1 MTKEERLQMQRE
13 KLARMR
19 VREDELRSCGYKYIA
34 GVDEVGRGPL
44 AGPVVAAAVVL
55 PEDFNIL
62 GIDDSKKLSEKKRE
76 KLFDVIKE
84 NAVAYG
90 IGMADE
96 KTIDEINIL
105 QATKVAMRKA
115 LIELD
120 KKLRELC
127 ENNGNK
133 ANMISACAEQTSEQ
147 KLKNENDTCGS
158 RMLSNGVDENRHD
171 EMMPE
176 NHECNYEY
184 RGIDYVLFDAM
195 KIDEVK
201 IPQESIIKGDANVL
215 AIAAASIIAKVTRDR
230 MMVEY
235 AEEYPGYAFE
245 KNKGYGTKAH
255 YEGLH
260 AQGMCPIHRRSFLKN
275 L

>member
-1 MTKEERLQMQRE
+1 MTKEERLQLQRE
-13 KLARMR
+13 KLAHMR
-19 VREDELRSCGYKYIA
+19 VREDQLRAEGYKYIA

-44 AGPVVAAAVVL
+44 AGPVVTAAVVL
-55 PEDFNIL
+55 PADFDVL

-76 KLFDVIKE
+76 ELFDVIME
-84 NAVAYG
+84 RAVAVG

-105 QATKVAMRKA
+105 QATKQAMVKAVAECDA
-115 LIELD
+115 
-120 KKLRELC
+120 KLG
-127 ENNGNK
+127 GN
-133 ANMISACAEQTSEQ
+133 
-147 KLKNENDTCGS
+147 
-158 RMLSNGVDENRHD
+158 
-171 EMMPE
+171 
-176 NHECNYEY
+176 
-184 RGIDYVLFDAM
+184 IDYVLFDAM
-195 KIDEVK
+195 KIDEINK
-201 IPQESIIKGDANVL
+201 PQEAIIKGDANIL
-215 AIAAASIIAKVTRDR
+215 AIAAASIIAKVTRDH

-235 AEEYPGYAFE
+235 DEVYPGYAFA

>member
-76 KLFDVIKE
+76 ELFDIIKE

-120 KKLRELC
+120 EKLRE
-127 ENNGNK
+127 NNC
-133 ANMISACAEQTSEQ
+133 SS
-147 KLKNENDTCGS
+147 
-158 RMLSNGVDENRHD
+158 
-171 EMMPE
+171 
-176 NHECNYEY
+176 
-184 RGIDYVLFDAM
+184 IDYVLFDAM